1 MDFNKIKL
9 FINTIKYLRPI
20 QVYYLIYYFLRNRLF
35 GYNVKKINVNDFNS
49 IVWKNSFDHAESY
62 FKKKNSFTF
71 LNISHYF
78 SNEIDWNFNEF
89 GKLWTYNLNYF
100 DFLNQE
106 NISKENGLTLIQDF
120 IENDDLLKDGKEPYP
135 ISLRGINWIK
145 FLSTNQIKDEL
156 INNTLYY
163 HYCILFKNIEYHLLG
178 NHLLENAFSL
188 LFGAYYFQDEKLY
201 NKSYDLLIS
210 ELNEQVLKDGAHF
223 ELSPMYHQ
231 IILSR
236 LLDSIRLIKLN
247 STWKKNDLI
256 SFLEQKASLMISW
269 LQNITYC
276 SGKIPMVNDATYNI
290 APSSTH
296 LFTYAKHLEIN
307 SQDIPLSDSGYRKI
321 NFNNY
326 ELFID
331 VGNVG
336 ASYQPGHTHSDTF
349 NFELIK
355 DGNPIFVDTGIS
367 TYEKN
372 PIRQYE
378 RSTSSHNTVK
388 IGSKDQ
394 TQVWGGFRV
403 AKRAK
408 IIHLIEK
415 PNFIEASHDGYLSD
429 GYKHSR
435 SFFWGEKYLILKDKI
450 NISTSN
456 KAKAYFHLHFSVTKP
471 LVDGNNVI
479 LESIGLSI
487 VFEGASNISIEE
499 YQLSLGFNK
508 TNKAYKLIIDFDNN
522 LKTLINLSNG

>member
-1 MDFNKIKL
+1 M
-9 FINTIKYLRPI
+9 
-20 QVYYLIYYFLRNRLF
+20 
-35 GYNVKKINVNDFNS
+35 
-49 IVWKNSFDHAESY
+49 
-62 FKKKNSFTF
+62 
-71 LNISHYF
+71 
-78 SNEIDWNFNEF
+78 
-89 GKLWTYNLNYF
+89 NYF
-100 DFLNQE
+100 DFLNQN
-106 NISKENGLTLIQDF
+106 NISKKTGLILIKDF
-120 IENDDLLKDGKEPYP
+120 IEKDNLLKDGKEPYP
-135 ISLRGINWIK
+135 ISLRGVNWVK
-145 FLSTNQIKDEL
+145 FLSNNEIKDKA
-156 INNTLYY
+156 INNTLYF
-163 HYCILFKNIEYHLLG
+163 HYSILFKNLEYHLLG

-236 LLDSIRLIKLN
+236 VLDSIQLIKLN
-247 STWKKNDLI
+247 SEWKKDDLL
-256 SFLEQKASLMISW
+256 SFLEAKSSLMISC
-269 LQNITYC
+269 LRNITYKN
-276 SGKIPMVNDATYNI
+276 GKIPMVNDATYNI
-290 APSSTH
+290 APSSQH
-296 LFTYAKHLEIN
+296 LFTYAKYLGIN
-307 SQDIPLSDSGYRKI
+307 SQDISLSDSGYRKI

-331 VGNVG
+331 VGSVG
-336 ASYQPGHTHSDTF
+336 TSYQPAHAHSDTF

-355 DGNPIFVDTGIS
+355 DGNPVFVDTGIS

-372 PIRQYE
+372 AIRQYE
-378 RSTSSHNTVK
+378 RATSSHNTVK

-415 PNFIEASHDGYLSD
+415 SNFIEVSHNGYLGD

-450 NISTSN
+450 NRSTSN
-456 KAKAYFHLHFSVTKP
+456 KAKAYFHLHSSVTKP

-479 LESIGLSI
+479 LESIGVSI
-487 VFEGASNISIEE
+487 EFEGASNIYIEE
-499 YQLSLGFNK
+499 YQLSSGFNK
-508 TNKAYKLIIDFDNN
+508 TNKAYKLIIDFDKN
-522 LKTLINLSNG
+522 LKTLIDLSNG